1 MHSLKTKIHVTNDE
15 QNVNILTKVTV
26 KRQVTGR
33 WQMRAVL
40 LKVWKDPCENAVKA
54 TDPLSKGTGTRTPI
68 FACNFKVYEL
78 AQVYL

>member
-1 MHSLKTKIHVTNDE
+1 
-15 QNVNILTKVTV
+15 
-26 KRQVTGR
+26 
-33 WQMRAVL
+33 MRAV